1 MNGQSLEFGLAL
13 HVGEVAYRNIGAARR
28 LDVTV
33 IGPAVNQV
41 AKLQEVSKQ
50 LGHTLVLSRAFSR
63 LAGQRVEE
71 LGCFTLRGIEHP
83 RRVFGLPPIGRN
95 GLPSTGLAE
104 YGHLSLSTWLSSAP
118 TGSHDRDPSQRP
130 PA

>member
-1 MNGQSLEFGLAL
+1 MNGQSLEFGLAPY
-13 HVGEVAYRNIGAARR
+13 VGEVAYGNIGAARR
-28 LDVTV
+28 LGFTV
-33 IGPAVNQV
+33 IGPSVNQV
-41 AKLQEVSKQ
+41 ARLQEVSKQ

-83 RRVFGLPPIGRN
+83 QRVFGLPLIGRN

-104 YGHLSLSTWLSSAP
+104 YGHLSLSTRLSSAP
-118 TGSHDRDPSQRP
+118 TGSHDRNPSQRP

>member
-63 LAGQRVEE
+63 LAGQPVEE
-71 LGCFTLRGIEHP
+71 LGSFILRGFKRPE
-83 RRVFGLPPIGRN
+83 RVFGLAPSGQSEC
-95 GLPSTGLAE
+95 PSTGLA
-104 YGHLSLSTWLSSAP
+104 
-118 TGSHDRDPSQRP
+118 
-130 PA
+130 